1 MLHFKRYESLKL
13 DSLGWL
19 SLWKLAQKL
28 DVWIPIKHV
37 SCQPHSG
44 KSEKN
49 FDTQQYFKISKY
61 VLGKIPNAGGPFQ
74 SKV

>member
-19 SLWKLAQKL
+19 SLLKLAQKL
-28 DVWIPIKHV
+28 DVWQLNMLVVNNI
-37 SCQPHSG
+37 QG
-44 KSEKN
+44 KVKWTLTHN
-49 FDTQQYFKISKY
+49 KYFKISKY